1 MNKFQLSPSNEVDP
15 AAQPREKQRTQEDIA
30 FEEAFDKM
38 YVDSYQER
46 LRENVKASKD
56 IPVPMMARTSKKT
69 YDQIQN
75 TDNAQEKKDSV
86 PFVLMLRGS
95 KGGKQQFKSFS
106 ASTDSA
112 LAVNLRL
119 QEQKIREENEKV
131 KRLTLNITERIE
143 EEDYQESLLQSQ
155 RSPAQ
160 SRSNQSKN
168 QKQKYKHQKGAPDA
182 DLIFG

>member
-1 MNKFQLSPSNEVDP
+1 M
-15 AAQPREKQRTQEDIA
+15 
-30 FEEAFDKM
+30 
-38 YVDSYQER
+38 DSYQER
-46 LRENVKASKD
+46 LRETVKAGAKD
-56 IPVPMMARTSKKT
+56 IPVPMMAKGGKKT
-69 YDQIQN
+69 YDQIQGQEN
-75 TDNAQEKKDSV
+75 VAEKKDSV

-95 KGGKQQFKSFS
+95 KGGKQQFKTFN

-160 SRSNQSKN
+160 NRSQ
-168 QKQKYKHQKGAPDA
+168 QKTNKQQKYKHQKGAPDA
-182 DLIFG
+182 DSIFR